1 MEAYHVMGDATE
13 TGTVEGSQCANLREA
28 LPWVET
34 GFNGSDMHFLLTK
47 KLVDGVSSDVCFL
60 VV

>member
-1 MEAYHVMGDATE
+1 MGDATE